1 MKILQNVIVVLLLAA
16 VTGACTGGKGKNGAK
31 IREIVT
37 TENTEADF
45 GVMKEKDGPVK
56 AILVVRNET
65 PDTLFPAMAYTR
77 CGCLTAS
84 VDRTPVPP
92 GGDVRVGTEYDPSY
106 KKGIVMEEVGVTFQD
121 GRPMLSLIIK
131 GEVIPMKHPVGE
143 DHPYDF
149 GEGLHLSHE
158 VLHYGK
164 MRPGQ
169 TGDIFIRVASE
180 RKRRTTV
187 SFLPDEAL
195 KDHLAFRD
203 GLVLEKEGR
212 DTLHFRFTM
221 PEGIPAG
228 DTVWFSIY
236 PALDGKTLDKPLK
249 LKTIS
254 KD

>member
-1 MKILQNVIVVLLLAA
+1 MKKVFAAIGLACA
-16 VTGACTGGKGKNGAK
+16 VAACTGRPSGTAV
-31 IREIVT
+31 REIAT
-37 TENTEADF
+37 TENTEADL
-45 GVMKEKDGPVK
+45 GRMKEKDGPVQ
-56 AILVVRNET
+56 AVLTVRNEE
-65 PDTLFPAMAYTR
+65 PDTLYPVMAYTR
-77 CGCLTAS
+77 CGCLTAT
-84 VDRTPVPP
+84 VDRAPVPP
-92 GGDVRVGTEYDPSY
+92 GRDVRVHVEYNPSY
-106 KKGIVMEEVGVTFQD
+106 RKGIIMEEVGVSFRDRRQ
-121 GRPMLSLIIK
+121 MMSLIIK
-131 GEVIPMKHPVGE
+131 GEVVPMKHPVEE
-143 DHPYDF
+143 DYPYDF
-149 GEGLHLSHE
+149 GGGLHLSHE

-164 MRPGQ
+164 MEAGQ

-195 KDHLAFRD
+195 KGHLDFRD